1 LDVQL
6 NNQAVASV
14 ALNRNTTGEQTLVIP
29 LRTDLLADTSRRDHS
44 IQMTLR
50 AEDHCLANSESRLY
64 IRNDLSFI
72 HFEFREGV
80 PALDLAL
87 YPRPLFN
94 EGFVNVAETALVVL
108 PPNASNNDHQAAA
121 GIVAG

>member
-1 LDVQL
+1 FRLPADWFPDGTNILYLHVNYTEIESTLNLETGGLVSFLDVQL

-50 AEDHCLANSESRLY
+50 AEDHCLANSE
-64 IRNDLSFI
+64 
-72 HFEFREGV
+72 
-80 PALDLAL
+80 
-87 YPRPLFN
+87 
-94 EGFVNVAETALVVL
+94 
-108 PPNASNNDHQAAA
+108 
-121 GIVAG
+121 